1 MQCLSC
7 AGRDQLGLALTS
19 GSRLGAA
26 SVGTGA
32 IDGAV
37 LDDDELQPPTRNA
50 APRIRIAI
58 RDLNGQVLLGSLG
71 ASTTLRTRPARPG
84 YGARS

>member
-1 MQCLSC
+1 M
-7 AGRDQLGLALTS
+7 
-19 GSRLGAA
+19 LGAA

-32 IDGAV
+32 TDGAV

-58 RDLNGQVLLGSLG
+58 RDLNGQVLLGVAG
-71 ASTTLRTRPARPG
+71 GTTTLQTRRARPG
-84 YGARS
+84 YGART